1 MPSRSDG
8 PHGASTAARKRRER
22 KMPVE
27 SGTYISDLVATN
39 PVGATDPKSQGDDH
53 IRLLKST
60 IKATFPNIAGA
71 GTASHT
77 QLSTLAEGT
86 LPACHGSQLTDL
98 NGDEVKTGTVADA
111 RLSSNVPL
119 KDQANTFTDRQTFT
133 APQVGGN
140 GAVVLAPSSG
150 ENASIIW
157 YVSNASTDEKRWRL
171 RAQANVSSG
180 T

>member
-60 IKATFPNIAGA
+60 IKATFPNITGA
-71 GTASHT
+71 VTATHT
-77 QLSTLAEGT
+77 QLSTLNEGT
-86 LPACHGSQLTDL
+86 LPACNGSQLTNL
-98 NGDEVKTGTVADA
+98 NGSNITTGTVPSA
-111 RLSSNVPL
+111 RLPATIGGN
-119 KDQANTFTDRQTFT
+119 KTFSGDV
-133 APQVGGN
+133 AVGGTLTVGTN
-140 GAVVLAPSSG
+140 G
-150 ENASIIW
+150 
-157 YVSNASTDEKRWRL
+157 
-171 RAQANVSSG
+171 
-180 T
+180 

>member
-60 IKATFPNIAGA
+60 IKATFPNITGA
-71 GTASHT
+71 VTASHT
-77 QLSTLAEGT
+77 QLSTLDEGT
-86 LPACHGSQLTDL
+86 LPACNGSQLTDL
-98 NGDEVKTGTVADA
+98 NGSNITTGTVADA

-119 KDQANTFTDRQTFT
+119 KDTSNTFSARQTF
-133 APQVGGN
+133 A
-140 GAVVLAPSSG
+140 
-150 ENASIIW
+150 
-157 YVSNASTDEKRWRL
+157 
-171 RAQANVSSG
+171 
-180 T
+180 